1 MSRLAGLNA
10 TLARMTLAEA
20 VTLRNA
26 SAQGNVEAVT
36 QVFERY
42 GVPEAFLTAVAYVV
56 ARQESARLRREAV
69 RSDADEV

>member
-1 MSRLAGLNA
+1 MSRLRGLDT

-20 VTLRNA
+20 VTLRHA

-42 GVPEAFLTAVAYVV
+42 EVPEAFLTAVAFVV
-56 ARQESARLRREAV
+56 ARQESARKRREAV
-69 RSDADEV
+69 KSDADEV